1 MTQPQPGSI
10 QLITAVAALDWCGT
24 YLSLPTKITES
35 FLIKI
40 TDDTKLR
47 GIRKKVG
54 IEIQMLYNVNR
65 LKT

>member
-10 QLITAVAALDWCGT
+10 QLITTVAELDWCGA

-40 TDDTKLR
+40 TEDTKLR
-47 GIRKKVG
+47 GISKKVS